1 MNQLRSQGIILRR
14 IDYGEADRII
24 TMLTSDHGK
33 VRLMAKGVRRQK
45 SKLAGGIELFS
56 VSEIHFIKGRGDID
70 TLVSTRMIRHYGA
83 IVKDL
88 QRTETAYLFLK
99 ATDKLI
105 EDGSGSEYFTVLDE
119 SMAALDSGQ
128 VSVVLAEVSFW
139 MRALQRLGAAPDFTL
154 DGAGSRLRAGGLFEF
169 DYESSSFR
177 AEEAGRFNQ
186 NHIKFLRLISLNQLQ
201 AVQKIVGAESLALDV
216 LPLVRSLA
224 GQAVQL

>member
-45 SKLAGGIELFS
+45 SKMAGGIELFS

-70 TLVSTRMIRHYGA
+70 TLVSTRMVRHYGA

-88 QRTETAYLFLK
+88 QQTEIAYLFLR

-154 DGAGSRLRAGGLFEF
+154 DGTGGRLQAGGLFEF